1 MDEIRQRT
9 RGGGSTRAQWL
20 RRMVGGGA
28 VLAGGAAIGARGGNG
43 TSLAAGQ
50 AEADAR
56 ILNLF
61 LTLEYVQESFYGQ
74 AVQKGGLRG
83 ELLAFATAVGKQET
97 AHVGFLRRSLG
108 SSAAAKPAADFEAVL
123 GTPARF
129 RDLAVEL
136 EEAVIG
142 AYVGQAPNLPREIV
156 ATVAT
161 LVSVEARQAAWIR
174 DIAGIS
180 PAPRAADPARPA
192 EDVLAQLRR
201 RGFIR

>member
-1 MDEIRQRT
+1 MDETRQKA

-28 VLAGGAAIGARGGNG
+28 VLAGGATIGARSNG
-43 TSLAAGQ
+43 MSLAAGQ
-50 AEADAR
+50 GEADAR

-136 EEAVIG
+136 EEAVIA